1 MTVERSANKASKE
14 ILMRDFIP
22 IAKPIIG
29 NDEIKAV
36 GDVLKSGMLTQGED
50 VKKFEEKFSAYIG
63 VKNSI
68 AVSNGTIALDLAL
81 KALDLT
87 PGDEVISPAFTFI
100 ATSNSIL
107 YQGLKPVFS
116 DVDPKTFN
124 IDPESLSERIT
135 PKTKAIVGVHLY
147 GQPFDLKAVQQ
158 ICDDKDLI
166 LIEDCA
172 QAHGAEWNGKKVGGF
187 GAGCFSFYPT
197 KNMTTGEGG
206 MITTD
211 DDALA
216 ARLRLLRNHG
226 DTGKYNHVML
236 GYNYRMMNIQAAIGL
251 VQLERLEEFTEK
263 RIGNAGSLNRN
274 IRTKGLTKPYK
285 AASVRHVY
293 HQYVVRVEDDFPA
306 SRERLMSFLQ
316 EKGIG
321 SAVHYPRP
329 IYEQPLYKEMGIDW
343 PRCPAAEDVSK
354 RVLSLPVHPSLKPED
369 LEYIANTLNSFEA

>member
-1 MTVERSANKASKE
+1 MTVERSEDKASKE

-29 NDEIKAV
+29 HEEIKAV
-36 GDVLKSGMLTQGED
+36 RDVLQSGMLTQGEE
-50 VKKFEEKFSAYIG
+50 VKKFEERFSAYIG

-81 KALDLT
+81 KALDLH

-116 DVDPKTFN
+116 DVDPETFN

-135 PKTKAIVGVHLY
+135 PKTKAVVGVHLY

-158 ICDDKDLI
+158 ICDDKDLK

-172 QAHGAEWNGKKVGGF
+172 QAHGAEYEGKKVGSF

-211 DDALA
+211 DGALA

-226 DTGKYNHVML
+226 DAGKYNHVIL

-251 VQLERLEEFTEK
+251 VQLARLEEFTCK
-263 RIGNAGSLNRN
+263 RIGNAELLNRN
-274 IRTKGLTKPYK
+274 IRIKGLTKPYK
-285 AASVRHVY
+285 AATVRHVY
-293 HQYVVRVEDDFPA
+293 HQYVVKVEDDFPA
-306 SRERLMSFLQ
+306 SREKLMSFLQ

-329 IYEQPLYKEMGIDW
+329 IYEQPLYREMQRDW
-343 PRCPAAEDVSK
+343 PRCPVAEDVSK
-354 RVLSLPVHPSLKPED
+354 RVLSLPVHPSLGQED